1 VSIDCV
7 EFCKAL
13 ADETRQRILEM
24 LLEREMCVS
33 EIAEAFPMSQPTIS
47 HHLDVLKRFGLVTS
61 RRDGKQVYYATNR
74 EQVVQ
79 CCGRLMGRYGPSTPS
94 VVAHKADSWKCW

>member
-1 VSIDCV
+1 MSIDCV

-33 EIAEAFPMSQPTIS
+33 EIVEAFHISQPTVS
-47 HHLDVLKRFGLVTS
+47 HHLDVLRRFGLLTS
-61 RRDGKQVYYATNR
+61 CKHGKQVYYATNR
-74 EQVVQ
+74 EHVVQ
-79 CCGRLMGRYGPSTPS
+79 CCGRLMGRYRPSSPAVAGP
-94 VVAHKADSWKCW
+94 KADSWRCW